1 MIFGANPRCWFM
13 VEHGVTVL
21 LPYCKKKNPKFE
33 KQTAHSAFQ
42 NTHKNRGKISLEN
55 IPSGYATKIAI
66 V

>member
-1 MIFGANPRCWFM
+1 LQEN
-13 VEHGVTVL
+13 
-21 LPYCKKKNPKFE
+21 KNPKFE